1 VSSRIGPLYVLKV
14 LREFRGETADTRP
27 LVVAGAKELVPLL
40 AKELRAGGYS
50 EAVREG
56 GSVTDASALIWLG
69 PADKKALREASLAK
83 VPIVGVTDGES
94 LPYVLDT
101 AIVTVP
107 AGRGFPID
115 EIAAALARQL
125 RERGTTLA
133 ARLPVLRDAFVDE
146 LIRTTSR
153 HNAVIAVGIV
163 IPGVGMP
170 VLTLNQIRL
179 VLRIARVYGRI
190 TDSSLAPE
198 VLGVV
203 GAGLGWRTL
212 ARELL
217 DFAPVGGWAVKGG
230 IAYTGTRA
238 IGEAARR
245 FYAARAPSGAGPT
258 LPA

>member
-1 VSSRIGPLYVLKV
+1 VSSKIGPFYLLKV
-14 LREFRGETADTRP
+14 LREFRGEVADARP

-40 AKELRAGGYS
+40 ARELRAGGDPA
-50 EAVREG
+50 AVREG
-56 GSVTDASALIWLG
+56 GSVTDASALVWLG
-69 PADKKALREASLAK
+69 PPDEQALRDASRAK
-83 VPIVGVTDGES
+83 VPIVGVTEGES

-101 AIVTVP
+101 ALVTVQ
-107 AGRGFPID
+107 AGRGFPLE
-115 EIAAALARQL
+115 EIADVLARQL

-133 ARLPVLRDAFVDE
+133 ARLPVLREALVDE
-146 LIRTTSR
+146 LIRSTSR

-179 VLRIARVYGRI
+179 VLRIARTYGRI
-190 TDSSLAPE
+190 TDQSLAPE